1 MQVNLV
7 PLALVPVT
15 NREMDVKR
23 YARFI
28 LLPLVTNKLLVCGL
42 NSVVYFDR

>member
-1 MQVNLV
+1 MKVNLV

-23 YARFI
+23 YASFI
-28 LLPLVTNKLLVCGL
+28 LLPLVNNELLVCGL
-42 NSVVYFDR
+42 KSVVHFHR